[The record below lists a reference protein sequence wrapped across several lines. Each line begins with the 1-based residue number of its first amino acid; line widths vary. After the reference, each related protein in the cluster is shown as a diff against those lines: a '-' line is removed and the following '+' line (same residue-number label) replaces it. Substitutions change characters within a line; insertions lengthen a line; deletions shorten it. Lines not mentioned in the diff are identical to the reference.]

1 MKETFY
7 FSHDYNAR
15 QDEKIKQLI
24 RKHGMR
30 GYGIF
35 WALVEDLYN
44 NANALRLDCEG
55 IAFDLREDQKI
66 IESIVKDFGLFI
78 VSGKNISSDS
88 IKRRLDER
96 NEKSKKARETA
107 LLRWGKKETDANAS
121 NLDANALP
129 THSERNAIKE
139 RKVKEIKEYKKN
151 IKELIIT
158 SVAFDFDAEIEKIEK
173 FELDEFLKEEK
184 LKFLQ
189 SEKKPKK
196 SKRQPPPYDEFLL
209 FALEN
214 KPDVNR
220 ETLKLKYESWKAND
234 WQTGKDKP
242 IKNWKSTIL
251 NTLPYLGTI
260 NKSEPMKGVEGA
272 VEMFN
277 SLKR

>member
-1 MKETFY
+1 LKDKILLESEFICQYCQEQKTKVELVVDHFIPIDKGGDNSDENLVCSCIRCNGHKTNTLPDIFLEKPY
-7 FSHDYNAR
+7 PFLNPS
-15 QDEKIKQLI
+15 EKINSLLGAYKKL
-24 RKHGMR
+24 KG
-30 GYGIF
+30 
-35 WALVEDLYN
+35 ASKEL
-44 NANALRLDCEG
+44 EG
-55 IAFDLREDQKI
+55 AKV
-66 IESIVKDFGLFI
+66 IVKVKD
-78 VSGKNISSDS
+78 
-88 IKRRLDER
+88 
-96 NEKSKKARETA
+96 
-107 LLRWGKKETDANAS
+107 
-121 NLDANALP
+121 
-129 THSERNAIKE
+129 
-139 RKVKEIKEYKKN
+139 KVKAKDK
-151 IKELIIT
+151 
-158 SVAFDFDAEIEKIEK
+158 EIEGEN
-173 FELDEFLKEEK
+173 
-184 LKFLQ
+184 
-189 SEKKPKK
+189 SKK

>member
-1 MKETFY
+1 M
-7 FSHDYNAR
+7 S
-15 QDEKIKQLI
+15 
-24 RKHGMR
+24 G
-30 GYGIF
+30 
-35 WALVEDLYN
+35 
-44 NANALRLDCEG
+44 
-55 IAFDLREDQKI
+55 
-66 IESIVKDFGLFI
+66 VK
-78 VSGKNISSDS
+78 VNGK
-88 IKRRLDER
+88 
-96 NEKSKKARETA
+96 
-107 LLRWGKKETDANAS
+107 
-121 NLDANALP
+121 
-129 THSERNAIKE
+129 
-139 RKVKEIKEYKKN
+139 
-151 IKELIIT
+151 
-158 SVAFDFDAEIEKIEK
+158 
-173 FELDEFLKEEK
+173 LDEFLKEEK